1 MDFCYFLK
9 IWVKT
14 LVKNISKILS
24 GKHSQKLLEYAKS
37 ATDAFKIASE
47 RAIQKTGEATGDLIG
62 NKIGNR
68 ITKVSKHS

>member
-1 MDFCYFLK
+1 M
-9 IWVKT
+9 
-14 LVKNISKILS
+14 S